1 MMDERFQK
9 AKSELEKVMKIIEN
23 IEKSLENLILID
35 FDLDGFEYFLSFMM
49 KCFHI
54 IASSQY
60 ISSVAIISRKNG
72 KYVDEVNLMQDRI
85 RLYRKVN
92 DITFEV
98 NDDFSFFAI
107 GMVNMINKMADIEE
121 RKIEKLNDR
130 NKHIS
135 FLNPIGNNVFLIHG
149 HGKAEVREFKELMEK
164 NFNITPIILSEK
176 PNRGKTI
183 IEQIELYGMRSA
195 FAFSIFT
202 PDDWV
207 KRNEDEYFQARPNV
221 LFELGW
227 FCGRYG
233 REKVRIIK
241 KKGTKLPS
249 DLGGLIT
256 INYNE
261 NIDEVF
267 LRIKEELEEFGL
279 V

>member
-1 MMDERFQK
+1 
-9 AKSELEKVMKIIEN
+9 
-23 IEKSLENLILID
+23 
-35 FDLDGFEYFLSFMM
+35 
-49 KCFHI
+49 
-54 IASSQY
+54 
-60 ISSVAIISRKNG
+60 
-72 KYVDEVNLMQDRI
+72 
-85 RLYRKVN
+85 
-92 DITFEV
+92 
-98 NDDFSFFAI
+98 
-107 GMVNMINKMADIEE
+107 
-121 RKIEKLNDR
+121 
-130 NKHIS
+130 
-135 FLNPIGNNVFLIHG
+135 
-149 HGKAEVREFKELMEK
+149 MEK